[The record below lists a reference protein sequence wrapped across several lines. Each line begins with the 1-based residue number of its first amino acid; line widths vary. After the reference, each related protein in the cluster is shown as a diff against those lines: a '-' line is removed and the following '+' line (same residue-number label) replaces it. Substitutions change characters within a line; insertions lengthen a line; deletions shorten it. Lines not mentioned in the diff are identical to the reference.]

1 MLLEFL
7 ILAAVNCPLLL
18 FCIRSEFCS
27 ALLQEGGSESLKK
40 FEVSAQSQETLYLT
54 FPKIAR
60 DLGSSESNKKSKN
73 RKHSA
78 LQIGMLSLLYFVLFP
93 LAFGPFD
100 F

>member
-1 MLLEFL
+1 MSSEHWAATTGHGRHMLLEFL
-7 ILAAVNCPLLL
+7 ILAAVLLL

-60 DLGSSESNKKSKN
+60 DLGSSE
-73 RKHSA
+73 A
-78 LQIGMLSLLYFVLFP
+78 
-93 LAFGPFD
+93 
-100 F
+100 